1 MECSLMP
8 ASAAFEFHGRRLGG
22 YQLYTARCTGSS
34 TESRAEITQ
43 RAISYRMDCAT
54 APDCRAAAEVRVDYL
69 SHSLT
74 ARFSESLKPRVW
86 FSAAIGT

>member
-54 APDCRAAAEVRVDYL
+54 GLFVALFDGKVLRVTEASGL
-69 SHSLT
+69 VLRCNWNVT
-74 ARFSESLKPRVW
+74 
-86 FSAAIGT
+86 